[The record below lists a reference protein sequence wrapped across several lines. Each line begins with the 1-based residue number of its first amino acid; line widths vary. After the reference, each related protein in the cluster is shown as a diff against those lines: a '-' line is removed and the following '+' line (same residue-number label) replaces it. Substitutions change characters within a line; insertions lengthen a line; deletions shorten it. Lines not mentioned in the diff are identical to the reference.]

1 MLAGIQAVIYDM
13 DGVLID
19 SEPLWHRAM
28 VQSFTEIGIPFTD
41 EDCRITTGM
50 RFIEVAQFWF
60 NRFNKQDVSVGDFN
74 NRVVSRL
81 QELIMAEGKPMPG
94 VMQSIRF
101 FKDKNLKLALGTS
114 SSHILMRTVLDKLQ
128 LAEHFEAVCSAEH
141 LPYGKPHP
149 EIFLHCAAQLQVLPY
164 HCLVIE
170 DSVNG
175 VIAAKAA
182 QMKAVAV
189 PEAHSFDNPKF
200 AIADHKFGS
209 LDAFLANIN

>member
-1 MLAGIQAVIYDM
+1 MLTGIQAVIYDM

-19 SEPLWHRAM
+19 SEPLWHSAM

-41 EDCRITTGM
+41 EDCRVTTGM

-60 NRFNKQDVSVGDFN
+60 NKFGKQDVSVGDFN
-74 NRVVSRL
+74 NKVIGRL
-81 QELIMAEGKPMPG
+81 QELIRAEGRPIPG
-94 VMQSIRF
+94 VVESIRF
-101 FKDKNLKLALGTS
+101 FKGRGLKLALGTS
-114 SSHILMRTVLDKLQ
+114 SSHLLMNTVLEKLQ
-128 LAEHFEAVCSAEH
+128 LAEHFDAVCSAEH

-175 VIAAKAA
+175 IVAAKAA
-182 QMKAVAV
+182 QMMAVAV
-189 PEAHSFDNPKF
+189 PEAHNFNNPKF

-209 LDAFLANIN
+209 LGDFLANIN